1 MALQL
6 SCTLLPLSHHG
17 LRDPTMSILAVRLI
31 VFTESKLQYRPFLEN
46 ARRVCAARH
55 RSPERAATRRG
66 CPGAAGHDMN
76 SPARLPDRFTVHF
89 LFSIASTASSN
100 RGVAAPPLPT
110 KLRRRLAHS
119 PPQNRRLHLAQ
130 SSAVSS
136 STSSPF

>member
-17 LRDPTMSILAVRLI
+17 LRDPTLSILAVRLV
-31 VFTESKLQYRPFLEN
+31 VFTSSKLQYRPFLEN
-46 ARRVCAARH
+46 ARRVCAAR
-55 RSPERAATRRG
+55 RQSPERAATRRG
-66 CPGAAGHDMN
+66 RPGVAGHNMN
-76 SPARLPDRFTVHF
+76 SPARLPDRFIVHF
-89 LFSIASTASSN
+89 LLSIASTASSN
-100 RGVAAPPLPT
+100 RAAAAPPLPT

-130 SSAVSS
+130 SSTVSS